1 MAWRG
6 CPGGAVAG
14 NDRTWPAPQRLGGY
28 TTLFEMKRSK
38 ELLLRWAISAPS
50 RR

>member
-1 MAWRG
+1 MPGVG

-14 NDRTWPAPQRLGGY
+14 NDRTWFAYSDIGGY

-38 ELLLRWAISAPS
+38 ELLCAGAISAPS